1 MKQHEIIQ
9 YIRKARGLTQREL
22 SEKINVASS
31 VMSRAENS
39 AANKE
44 NTEAICR
51 ALGIN
56 KLEELEFTDEIIY
69 FELTET
75 VNSDID
81 LAFIYFLAQKKS
93 KVYLLHSDLNLSL
106 KNKKKYFGS
115 TWIGFAIDYKGS
127 LLVFLREE
135 RMPLPCALGDFLRQ
149 FALNKHPETELFITE
164 IRREIDSLYNHA
176 RSADSLR
183 VVLQECKSTRLE
195 MSLIDDEGESRPY
208 QAKKDAD
215 GLI

>member
-56 KLEELEFTDEIIY
+56 KLKELEFTDEINY
-69 FELTET
+69 FVLPET
-75 VNSDID
+75 VNSNID
-81 LAFIYFLAQKKS
+81 LAFIYFLAAKKS

-106 KNKKKYFGS
+106 KNKKSISVLRGS
-115 TWIGFAIDYKGS
+115 GLQSIISSS

-135 RMPLPCALGDFLRQ
+135 RMPL
-149 FALNKHPETELFITE
+149 
-164 IRREIDSLYNHA
+164 
-176 RSADSLR
+176 
-183 VVLQECKSTRLE
+183 
-195 MSLIDDEGESRPY
+195 
-208 QAKKDAD
+208 
-215 GLI
+215 